1 MAAWKVIDKIA
12 EDHLAKYPT
21 TFEVDMEILERDKK
35 NEKKEEK
42 LSVNER
48 NCVIYRS
55 TEKAVL
61 ILIQDCATRIE
72 LLTTM
77 NQE

>member
-1 MAAWKVIDKIA
+1 MAAWKLIDKVA
-12 EDHLAKYPT
+12 DEALALYPT
-21 TFEVDMEILERDKK
+21 SFEVDMEILERDKYRS
-35 NEKKEEK
+35 NPEEK

-72 LLTTM
+72 LLSTM
-77 NQE
+77 T